1 MMGNSAPRQS
11 SVLRDAVLAILFLL
25 TTRVQASDPVFTGRA
40 DPPDQLLSLWYA
52 RPAGEWL
59 EAVPVGNGRL
69 GGMVYGGVTTE
80 RIALNDD
87 TLWSGGPKDCDNPQA
102 LKTLPEI
109 RRLIFEGKY
118 AEAHQLGK
126 KMMGP
131 YTQTYLPM
139 GDLVLTFDIPSSSGP
154 TEIRDYRR
162 LLDLDRGV
170 AGVRYTIDGVVC
182 TREVFVSQPDQV
194 LVVRLT
200 ASRPGTLGFTA
211 RLGSQLR
218 FLSQAKDNVL
228 ILRGKA
234 PAHVDPS
241 YYNGRNPIVYDH
253 TSDGEGMSFECHL
266 RANADEGTIT
276 VKDEALKVEHAGS
289 VTLLLSAAT
298 SFNGFDRSP
307 GRQGKDP
314 ASLAARSLA
323 AAAGKPYEELWRAHI
338 ADHQRLF
345 RRVSLDLG
353 SAPEEARKLPT
364 DQRVRQFG
372 ALDPALVALHAQY
385 GRYLLIASSR
395 RGTQPPNLQ
404 GIWNDEVRAP
414 WSSNWTININAE
426 MNMWPAETTNLA
438 ECHEPLFDLIHGLA
452 ENGRKTARTNYGCG
466 GWVAHHNTDV
476 WRQSAPVGAYGQGDS
491 TWALWP
497 MAGPWLCQHLWQHYE
512 FGGDEVFL
520 RERAYPLMKGAAE
533 FCLDFLIDD
542 GKGHLVTAPSTS
554 PENVFVTAD
563 GKHSAVSMAST
574 MDLELIH
581 DLFTHCMT
589 AARVLE
595 VDEPFRARLEAALA
609 KLHPLQ
615 IGPDGRLQEWSRPFA
630 EAEVH
635 HRHLSHLWG
644 LYPGNEIS
652 RATPELLA
660 AARKSLQV
668 RSDEGTGWSSGWKI
682 SLWARLGEGDHAFSL
697 IRRTLRLE
705 PGGVYPNLFGSHPPF
720 QMDGNFA
727 YPACVAEMLLQ
738 SHAAEGEIHLLPAL
752 PKAWPTGSVQG
763 LRARG
768 GFAVDL
774 AWKDGTLSS
783 ATIRSQLGR
792 EATVRYGEKTVPL
805 ATERG
810 GRYELDGQLRILEKR

>member
-1 MMGNSAPRQS
+1 MMGHSAPRQRG
-11 SVLRDAVLAILFLL
+11 VLRDAVFTILLIL
-25 TTRVQASDPVFTGRA
+25 TARVQASDPAFTGRA
-40 DPPDQLLSLWYA
+40 EPPGQPLSLWYS

-59 EAVPVGNGRL
+59 EALPVGNGRL
-69 GGMVYGGVTTE
+69 GAMVYGGVRSE
-80 RIALNDD
+80 RIQLNED
-87 TLWSGGPKDCDNPQA
+87 TLWSGGPKDCDNPEA
-102 LKTLPEI
+102 FKTLPEI

-139 GDLVLTFDIPSSSGP
+139 GDLELAFDVPGASGP

-162 LLDLDRGV
+162 MLDLDRGV
-170 AGVRYTIDGVVC
+170 AGVRYSIEDVVYN
-182 TREVFVSQPDQV
+182 REVFVSQPDQV
-194 LVVRLT
+194 LVVRIT
-200 ASRPGTLGFTA
+200 ASRPGSLGFSA
-211 RLGSQLR
+211 KLGSRLHFR
-218 FLSQAKDNVL
+218 TQAKDNVL
-228 ILRGKA
+228 VLRGKA
-234 PAHVDPS
+234 PVNVDPN
-241 YYNGRNPIVYDH
+241 YYNRPNPIVHATTD
-253 TSDGEGMSFECHL
+253 DGEGMNFECHL
-266 RANADEGTIT
+266 RAIAEVGNIT
-276 VKDEALKVEHAGS
+276 VRDDALRVEHAGS

-298 SFNGFDRSP
+298 SFNGCNRSP
-307 GRQGKDP
+307 GRLGMDP
-314 ASLAARSLA
+314 APIAAGRLA
-323 AAAGKPYEELWRAHI
+323 AAAGKPYKDLLRAHI
-338 ADHQRLF
+338 DDHQRMF

-353 SAPEEARKLPT
+353 ASPDEARKLPT
-364 DQRVRQFG
+364 DQRVRKFG
-372 ALDPALVALHAQY
+372 ADDPGLVALHAQY

-395 RGTQPPNLQ
+395 PGTQPPNLQ
-404 GIWNDEVRAP
+404 GMWNDEVRAP
-414 WSSNWTININAE
+414 WSSNWTININTE

-438 ECHEPLFDLIHGLA
+438 ECHEPLFDLIRGLA

-497 MAGPWLCQHLWQHYE
+497 MSGPWLCQHLWQHYE
-512 FGGDEVFL
+512 FGGDRAFL
-520 RERAYPLMKGAAE
+520 HDTAYPLMKGAAE

-554 PENVFVTAD
+554 PENNFVTPD
-563 GKHSAVSMAST
+563 GKNSAVSMAST

-581 DLFTHCMT
+581 DLFTHCM
-589 AARVLE
+589 AAAKVLNL
-595 VDEPFRARLEAALA
+595 DGPFRARLEAALT

-615 IGPDGRLQEWSRPFA
+615 IGPDGRLQEWFRPFA

-644 LYPGNEIS
+644 LYPGNQIT
-652 RATPELLA
+652 RATPDLLA
-660 AARKSLQV
+660 AARKSLEV

-682 SLWARLGEGDHAFSL
+682 SLWARLGDGDHAFRL
-697 IRRTLRLE
+697 IRRTLQLG

-727 YPACVAEMLLQ
+727 FPAGVAEMLVQ
-738 SHAAEGEIHLLPAL
+738 SHAADGEIHLLPAL
-752 PKAWPTGSVQG
+752 PKAWPTGSVKG

-768 GFAVDL
+768 GFEVDL
-774 AWKDGTLSS
+774 AWKDGRLSS

-792 EATVRYGEKTVPL
+792 AATVRYGERTVPL
-805 ATERG
+805 ATEAG
-810 GRYELDGQLRILEKR
+810 GRYELDGQLRAPERR